1 MHWRQRPAPYLT
13 ADEVTTMQKYYAG
26 TIDPVNGQVIDSG
39 SERGDETDDAL
50 ALRHCAAGAPS

>member
-13 ADEVTTMQKYYAG
+13 ADEEKYYAG